1 MEFLTILLSGLL
13 AFISPLGSILD
24 GTAEKVI
31 RSQIEE
37 AETLEVRIDNV
48 PSYQILRGKLQKV
61 RIASRGLKI
70 RENLKINTL
79 EIVTDPLNLDLA
91 ILRQRENKN
100 LRSSLREPLQ
110 AGVRLILAETDINHT
125 LQSAAVKENLE
136 KIINRLMNRQGT
148 SSRRRY
154 ELLNPRIELLDNN
167 RLSLQV
173 ELRRLVANGEEV
185 RSLDIMLES
194 GFKIIGG
201 NRLELVKVV
210 GSINNKPLSSQ
221 LLGRIAEG
229 VNQRL
234 DLKILEKNGIIARVL
249 QLKIENRQLN
259 LAAFVRLENLASEEY
274 ES

>member
-1 MEFLTILLSGLL
+1 MEFFTILLSGLL

-37 AETLEVRIDNV
+37 AEILEVRIDNV
-48 PSYQILRGKLQKV
+48 PSYQILRGNLQKV

-91 ILRQRENKN
+91 ALRQRENRN
-100 LRSSLREPLQ
+100 LRSSLRGPLQ
-110 AGVRLILAETDINHT
+110 AGIRLVLAETDINHT
-125 LQSAAVKENLE
+125 LQSEAVKENLE

-154 ELLNPRIELLDNN
+154 ELLNPRVELLDNN

-173 ELRRLVANGEEV
+173 ELRRLVVNGEEV

-210 GSINNKPLSSQ
+210 GSINNKPLSPQ
-221 LLGRIAEG
+221 LLTLIAEG
-229 VNQRL
+229 VNQGL
-234 DLKILEKNGIIARVL
+234 DLKMLEKNGITARLL